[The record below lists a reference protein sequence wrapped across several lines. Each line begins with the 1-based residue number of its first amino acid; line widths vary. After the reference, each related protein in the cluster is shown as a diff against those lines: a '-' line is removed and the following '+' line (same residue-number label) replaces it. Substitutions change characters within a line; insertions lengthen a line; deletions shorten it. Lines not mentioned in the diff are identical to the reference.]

1 MCFCEGE
8 LWDGDKLVAKA
19 MGTFKF
25 LKRLDVAR
33 KMEHEQPGS
42 D

>member
-8 LWDGDKLVAKA
+8 LWNDDRMVAKA

-25 LKRLDVAR
+25 LKRAAPR
-33 KMEHEQPGS
+33 A
-42 D
+42 

>member
-8 LWDGDKLVAKA
+8 LWDGERMVAKA

-25 LKRLDVAR
+25 LKRPEAAPR
-33 KMEHEQPGS
+33 AGHG
-42 D
+42 